1 MHQLAPGTRVGAWRV
16 KAWQGQGG
24 YGAVYRAER
33 VGFRR
38 SEPGALKVSL
48 LRWGWRM
55 EREVELL
62 SRLSHPSIPRLL
74 DRGGPQPP
82 SGDEYP
88 FFVMEWVEG
97 TPLYAWAEQHA
108 PSGGQLCRVLAQLAR
123 ALEAVH
129 AAAAVHR
136 DVKGD
141 NVLVRLSDR
150 WPVLIDF
157 GSCHFAGAQRITWQS
172 LPPMTPEYLS
182 PQAVVFY
189 LHSQSQPDGYYPPSP
204 ADDLYALGVTAYRL
218 VMGQYPVRGET
229 RQDEQGLWQVRSP
242 DIRPLL
248 ESNPRVE
255 PALREVIVRL
265 LSAEPEARGTAAQ
278 AAETLEAA
286 AGGDE
291 RPKRCKPPGRAR
303 ASKRWLALV
312 AVGACAVLL
321 WHSRLVLPPFGPMSG
336 NTPRASDSRIP
347 DADTAAV
354 GDTAPTAPRASTS
367 PATEKNL
374 VAQEPLPVPR
384 PEQLRPDKRGRCPG
398 RKQVPING
406 GCWLDVSPLVDAQA
420 CAESGYV
427 LFQGKCFGPALT
439 PSKKPQPTSAPAE
452 AREPHLI
459 DE

>member
-1 MHQLAPGTRVGAWRV
+1 V

-33 VGFRR
+33 GGWGR

-48 LRWGWRM
+48 WRWGWRM

-74 DRGGPQPP
+74 DRGGPQAP
-82 SGDEYP
+82 SGPEYP
-88 FFVMEWVEG
+88 FFVMEWVPG

-108 PSGGQLCRVLAQLAR
+108 PSGQQLCRVLAQLAR

-129 AAAAVHR
+129 AAGAVHR

-141 NVLVRLSDR
+141 NILVSLADR
-150 WPVLIDF
+150 RAVLIDF

-172 LPPMTPEYLS
+172 LPPMTLEYLS

-189 LHSQSQPDGYYPPSP
+189 LHSQGQPDGYYPPSP

-218 VMGQYPVRGET
+218 VMGQYPARGEA
-229 RQDEQGLWQVRSP
+229 RQDEQGSWQVTSP
-242 DIRPLL
+242 DLRPQL

-265 LSAEPEARGTAAQ
+265 LSEAPEARGTAAQ
-278 AAETLEAA
+278 VAEVLEAA
-286 AGGDE
+286 AGGEE
-291 RPKRCKPPGRAR
+291 RPERSKPPNRTR
-303 ASKRWLALV
+303 ASKRWLALA
-312 AVGACAVLL
+312 AVGACAALV
-321 WHSRLVLPPFGPMSG
+321 WHSQPVRPPPGPMTG
-336 NTPRASDSRIP
+336 NTLRASDSRLP
-347 DADTAAV
+347 EADTTAV
-354 GDTAPTAPRASTS
+354 GDTAPTVPRESTS
-367 PATEKNL
+367 PATETEP
-374 VAQEPLPVPR
+374 VAQEPLPEPR
-384 PEQLRPDKRGRCPG
+384 PGQLRPDKRGQCPG
-398 RKQVPING
+398 HKQVPING
-406 GCWLDVSPLVDAQA
+406 GCWFDVSSSVDAQD
-420 CAESGYV
+420 CMEGGYV
-427 LFQGKCFGPALT
+427 LFKGKCFGPALT

-452 AREPHLI
+452 AREPHLL